1 MLPQSSEYIF
11 LPMACFSKFL
21 GNLFSRSGKK
31 LGNGE
36 ISFPSKFL
44 AVTYVA
50 GYCPGI
56 CFLMVKLFLQACLLN
71 VLTLDDIFFSELGS
85 KLSSFFGSSKAEEE
99 TDAENKEE
107 KKEVGSEGKE
117 KKEELKEKEAKEEK
131 TDEKPKEEEEPKPKE
146 EAKET
151 KVQCSVLR
159 VD

>member
-1 MLPQSSEYIF
+1 
-11 LPMACFSKFL
+11 MACFSKFL
-21 GNLFSRSGKK
+21 GNLFLRSGEKS
-31 LGNGE
+31 GSGE
-36 ISFPSKFL
+36 ISFPQKFL

-71 VLTLDDIFFSELGS
+71 VLTLNNIFFSELGS

-117 KKEELKEKEAKEEK
+117 KEELKEKETKEEK

-151 KVQCSVLR
+151 KVQYSV
-159 VD
+159 

>member
-1 MLPQSSEYIF
+1 
-11 LPMACFSKFL
+11 
-21 GNLFSRSGKK
+21 
-31 LGNGE
+31 
-36 ISFPSKFL
+36 
-44 AVTYVA
+44 
-50 GYCPGI
+50 
-56 CFLMVKLFLQACLLN
+56 MVKLFLQACLLN

-159 VD
+159 VDWTSVFPSTKWYHWQYSKIWTGLRKLSVWNILFGSMNATWIY